1 MEKELADYF
10 DPLVEVLQQQG
21 VMHGPSELHG
31 VLCGLLSTGFGQH
44 NEDVLGVLAAHA
56 ELEQRWP
63 SVAEK
68 HWLAIRDAA
77 MAAFTG
83 EGLDFHLLLP
93 DDSEELGVRVA
104 ALGQWCE
111 GFLVGFGTGTAGETD
126 AQLAPAL
133 QEAIRDIAAVSQVSL
148 PDENNEE
155 EAAMFEQVAEH
166 VRMAALMVFTELALA
181 ARSKE
186 QPTPKKPPTRH

>member
-10 DPLVEVLQQQG
+10 DPLVETLQQQG
-21 VMHGPSELHG
+21 VMHSPSELHG

-44 NEDVLGVLAAHA
+44 NEDALGVLAAHA

-63 SVAEK
+63 SDAERQ
-68 HWLAIRDAA
+68 WLAIRDAA
-77 MAAFTG
+77 MEAFAG

-133 QEAIRDIAAVSQVSL
+133 QEAIRDIAAISQVSL
-148 PDENNEE
+148 PDENSEE
-155 EAAMFEQVAEH
+155 EAAMYEQVAEH

-181 ARSKE
+181 ARKKE

>member
-1 MEKELADYF
+1 MEKELASYF

-21 VMHGPSELHG
+21 VMHSPSELHG
-31 VLCGLLSTGFGQH
+31 VMCGLLSTGFGQQ

-56 ELEQRWP
+56 EIEQRWP
-63 SVAEK
+63 ADAERQ
-68 HWLAIRDAA
+68 WLAIRDLA
-77 MAAFTG
+77 MEAFTDD
-83 EGLDFHLLLP
+83 GLEFYLLLP
-93 DDSEELGVRVA
+93 DDSEELGIRVA

-148 PDENNEE
+148 PDENSEE

-181 ARSKE
+181 ARKKE
-186 QPTPKKPPTRH
+186 EPATPTPPTRH